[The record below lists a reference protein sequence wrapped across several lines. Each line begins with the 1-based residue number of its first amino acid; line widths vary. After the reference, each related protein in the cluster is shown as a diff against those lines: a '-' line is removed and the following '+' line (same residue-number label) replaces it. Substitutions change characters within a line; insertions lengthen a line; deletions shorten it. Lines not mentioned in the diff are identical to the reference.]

1 LKRWHPRLAISSYH
15 LNGDPAAIA
24 GIAWEAFP
32 GYRVASKDLFKAP
45 GRSPVP
51 KVLFFY

>member
-1 LKRWHPRLAISSYH
+1 V
-15 LNGDPAAIA
+15 
-24 GIAWEAFP
+24 WEAFS

-45 GRSPVP
+45 GRDAVP